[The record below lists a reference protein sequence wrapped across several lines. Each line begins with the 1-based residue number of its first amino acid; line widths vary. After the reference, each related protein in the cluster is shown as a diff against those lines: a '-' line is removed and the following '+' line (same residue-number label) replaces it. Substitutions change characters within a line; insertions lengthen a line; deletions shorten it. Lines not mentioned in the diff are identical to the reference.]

1 MFIKSPYRA
10 SIVRVHVYASVHY
23 VVVSWFVGLRTPAF
37 CKWVVAA
44 IILMNKH
51 DIPKGQIIS
60 KAIFVF
66 LTSSK
71 NERKLF
77 DLLYHST
84 FEIN

>member
-51 DIPKGQIIS
+51 DIPRLQILR
-60 KAIFVF
+60 VYYRVRTQF
-66 LTSSK
+66 LPAS
-71 NERKLF
+71 
-77 DLLYHST
+77 DLLYS
-84 FEIN
+84 ICKKSNLS